1 MLSRAPHDSFA
12 PLALLL
18 ALLPPLVSAEDVVP
32 AAAPAVSAAAPRRD
46 GRFQNNYID
55 FAPRGFGALL
65 KWKLDALRDGLPPE
79 PRTATPRL
87 APDLDFLRR
96 NAAAGS
102 AMEPAATWI
111 GHASVLVQIG
121 GISLLTDPVFSERV
135 SP

>member
-1 MLSRAPHDSFA
+1 MLHRARRDSTRY
-12 PLALLL
+12 LALLL
-18 ALLPPLVSAEDVVP
+18 ALVPPLVSGEDAVP
-32 AAAPAVSAAAPRRD
+32 AATSIVSTAPPRHD

-121 GISLLTDPVFSERV
+121 GISC
-135 SP
+135 